1 MSFSPFIDNYF
12 SLKTELHYLQT
23 RLTEGNIEMREYLML
38 GQNLLRLWQTRLA
51 HTTGDHFPAALESQW
66 RSLHTE
72 IHRELRLLNMDL
84 LFLGRSSQ
92 QATKQKDIGDR
103 LNRLNQYCDKI
114 LNLDAQDTPEA

>member
-1 MSFSPFIDNYF
+1 
-12 SLKTELHYLQT
+12 
-23 RLTEGNIEMREYLML
+23 MREYLML

-51 HTTGDHFPAALESQW
+51 HATGDHFPAALENQW

-84 LFLGRSSQ
+84 MFLGRSRQ
-92 QATKQKDIGDR
+92 PTTKQKAVGDR
-103 LNRLNQYCDKI
+103 LNRLNKYCDKI

>member
-1 MSFSPFIDNYF
+1 MSSDPFIDDYL
-12 SLKTELHYLQT
+12 SLKTELHHLHT

-51 HTTGDHFPAALESQW
+51 NTTGEHLPTILENQW

-72 IHRELRLLNMDL
+72 IHRELRLLNIDL
-84 LFLGRSSQ
+84 MFLGRSRQ
-92 QATKQKDIGDR
+92 PTDKQNAVGDR

-114 LNLDAQDTPEA
+114 LTMDAQDTPEA

>member
-1 MSFSPFIDNYF
+1 MSFAPFIDDYL
-12 SLKTELHYLQT
+12 SLKTELHHLQT

-84 LFLGRSSQ
+84 MFLGRSRQ
-92 QATKQKDIGDR
+92 QATKQQAVGDR

-114 LNLDAQDTPEA
+114 LNLDAPDIPEA